1 MPLLIPPEE
10 LPEPLSPEPTPLVP
24 DPGVRPDGGFEGSLV
39 DLSQESVLTL
49 LTQVSGREWVCTYYR
64 QLLAVQSEPTPFQK
78 TQEPVYQQYEVIE
91 RYPLRV
97 SSPLT
102 GQVQSET
109 EEFVVQGEAIV
120 PLAIV
125 PNYGDCFV
133 ADIGDGRRGLFTIHQ
148 VIRKTILRESCYEIA
163 YALLDYATEEL
174 QSLLAQRV
182 VRTLYYNPAFLG
194 SKRGPLLSSEEEHVF
209 YKAKLTWQGLDE
221 RFYTTYFDEQTG
233 TLLVP
238 GEGRSYDLMAVMA
251 YLAIHDVGPRPLPR
265 VIPVDGAPHFQNTLW
280 QDLLAGEKSP
290 LRACYSC
297 YKEVPAR
304 RFYYQMLYSGVPME
318 ALEWVIL
325 PQWQSE
331 SLYLFSAAFYA
342 GRYGEMSL
350 LEQLADDYLTGKPM
364 DWGKLTLVLHQLSPE
379 ASRMGFYQTLV
390 LLILLRHGLVCY

>member
-10 LPEPLSPEPTPLVP
+10 LPEPLSPDPTPLVP
-24 DPGVRPDGGFEGSLV
+24 DPGVRPDGGFEGALV

-64 QLLAVQSEPTPFQK
+64 QLLAAQSEPTPFQK

-97 SSPLT
+97 ISPLT
-102 GQVQSET
+102 GQVQSES

-133 ADIGDGRRGLFTIHQ
+133 ADIGDGRTGLFTLHE
-148 VIRKTILRESCYEIA
+148 VIRKTMLRESCYEIA
-163 YALLDYATEEL
+163 YALLDYATEEI
-174 QSLLAQRV
+174 QALLDERV

-194 SKRGPLLSSEEEHVF
+194 SKRGPLLSGEEETI
-209 YKAKLTWQGLDE
+209 YYQAKQAWQGLDE
-221 RFYTTYFDEQTG
+221 RFYSTYFDEQTG

-238 GEGRSYDLMAVMA
+238 GEGRTYDPMAVTA
-251 YLAIHDVGPRPLPR
+251 YLAISEVGLRPLPR

-280 QDLLAGEKSP
+280 PDLLAGEKCP
-290 LRACYSC
+290 WRIGYPCYQ
-297 YKEVPAR
+297 ELPAR
-304 RFYYQMLYSGVPME
+304 RFYYKLLYSGVPME
-318 ALEWVIL
+318 ALERVIL
-325 PQWQSE
+325 PAQQGE
-331 SLYLFSAAFYA
+331 NLYLFSAAFYA
-342 GRYGEMSL
+342 GNYVQMSL
-350 LEQLADDYLTGKPM
+350 LEQLTDDYLVGKPM

-379 ASRMGFYQTLV
+379 ASRAGFYQTLV
-390 LLILLRHGLVCY
+390 TLILLRHGLICY